1 MNRTFEPIAN
11 SNALVMGGGVSLADN
26 CGAEVGVKMRAI
38 SSRRIGLI
46 RAIAFSLVILTLG
59 NFCWVPAHA
68 YTPESPKVKAMVAK
82 AVDFLKDKGEHYRV
96 GGKALVAMTLLK
108 TGVSPEHPR
117 VKAGIDAAKAYAKDV
132 PKFSHD
138 SNYDAGIVLIFLC
151 EYDPQEFAPEIR
163 NLVKY
168 FETTQKPHGGFG
180 YQEKET
186 GDGSMTQY
194 AALGLWLADRNGF
207 EVKVSTVESLLNWVM
222 AVQDPEGAFGYQGVI
237 AAPGQPRKRQDM
249 VRIGLVAAGMGS
261 LYISADFLNLGKK
274 SRKKEVEDN
283 TPVGFTEVKDPEE
296 VAKNQP
302 RGKNINTQ
310 MLANSK
316 NMANSWMANR
326 FNIDGGIWKYYYLY
340 ALERLQ
346 AFREME
352 EANPNKEPDWYNQ
365 GVEFLEK
372 NHSADGSF
380 LCPQYER
387 PVMATCFG
395 ILFLIRSTALS
406 VKKAART
413 FDDGLLT
420 GGRGLPTDFDSAEV
434 QDGKII
440 TKKEPP
446 ETDQFLALMESDD
459 EQLGDL
465 LDQGVSFDLSQD
477 ERGRNEIIVALRRK
491 LTNGSYAARMLAVQ
505 TIKEARDFDS
515 VPVLIF
521 ALTDPDL
528 RVARGADSAL
538 RFISRKFDGVGMPS
552 EPTPA
557 DKSLAVKKWREW
569 YLSIRPDA
577 TFLD

>member
-1 MNRTFEPIAN
+1 
-11 SNALVMGGGVSLADN
+11 
-26 CGAEVGVKMRAI
+26 
-38 SSRRIGLI
+38 
-46 RAIAFSLVILTLG
+46 
-59 NFCWVPAHA
+59 
-68 YTPESPKVKAMVAK
+68 MVAK

-237 AAPGQPRKRQDM
+237 AAPGQLRKRQDM

-274 SRKKEVEDN
+274 SRKKEVEDT

-316 NMANSWMANR
+316 SMANSWMANR

-352 EANPNKEPDWYNQ
+352 ETNPNKEPDWYNQ

-477 ERGRNEIIVALRRK
+477 ERGRNEIIIALRRK

-521 ALTDPDL
+521 ALTDPDI